1 MPALW
6 TSVHDRVAPMS
17 KEETHDDHGF
27 QLPPHHFKD
36 EENVWWY
43 EENDGLHIVVEQ
55 KFHEQGT
62 STVKIPWRTI
72 LAAAKR
78 GGKI

>member
-1 MPALW
+1 MAI
-6 TSVHDRVAPMS
+6 
-17 KEETHDDHGF
+17 KGETHDEHGF
-27 QLPPHHFKD
+27 QLDPHHFKD

-43 EENDGLHIVVEQ
+43 EENAGINIVVEQ

-62 STVKIPWRTI
+62 TVLVIPWRTI

-78 GGKI
+78 GDKV